1 MHEIKNQASEEHVQN
16 DPLLDHNPFMFNI
29 FGVTGTSE
37 HLTK

>member
-1 MHEIKNQASEEHVQN
+1 MKLKTKLQKRMYRMT
-16 DPLLDHNPFMFNI
+16 LLDHNTFMFNI